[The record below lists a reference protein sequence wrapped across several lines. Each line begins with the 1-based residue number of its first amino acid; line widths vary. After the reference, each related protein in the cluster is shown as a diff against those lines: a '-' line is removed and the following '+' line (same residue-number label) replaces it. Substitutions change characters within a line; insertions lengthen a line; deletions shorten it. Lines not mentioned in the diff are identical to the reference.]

1 MEKDLCQKI
10 REEAPLI
17 HCITNPISMMQCAN
31 SILALGARPIMAEH
45 PLEVKDITKSA
56 KALVL
61 NFGNITDAR
70 LEAMGVSYK
79 AARKNGIPTVID
91 AVGAACSKLRRE
103 YIKKLIDK
111 NEDLKMPLLVKGNY
125 SEIQALLHDNYKAS
139 GVDADKELTY
149 EEVCDS
155 AIKLAKDKKVIVLAS
170 GKEDIVTDGKMI
182 ATVSNGVEKLGK
194 VTGTGCMLG
203 VICGCFFS
211 QESSIR
217 ACVRACAA
225 LGISSEKAKE
235 DVFILRV
242 IDELSLLTDKEID
255 ERMKV
260 KWTEIV

>member
-1 MEKDLCQKI
+1 MEKDLCKSI

-31 SILALGARPIMAEH
+31 SILALGGRPIMAEH
-45 PLEVKDITKSA
+45 PLEVKDITNSA

-61 NFGNITDAR
+61 NFGNITDVR
-70 LEAMGVSYK
+70 LEAMVISYET
-79 AARKNGIPTVID
+79 ARENSVPTVID

-103 YIKKLIDK
+103 FIKKLIDK
-111 NEDLKMPLLVKGNY
+111 NKDQKMPLLVKGNY
-125 SEIQALLHDNYKAS
+125 SEIQALLHDDYKAS
-139 GVDADKELTY
+139 GVDADKGLSY
-149 EEVCDS
+149 EEVCES
-155 AIKLAKDKKVIVLAS
+155 AVKLAKDKKVIVLAS
-170 GKEDIVTDGKMI
+170 GKEDIVTDGNTI

-203 VICGCFFS
+203 VICGCFFAE
-211 QESSIR
+211 ESSMR
-217 ACVRACAA
+217 AVVKACAA

-242 IDELSLLTDKEID
+242 IDELSLLTDSEID

-260 KWTEIV
+260 KWTEKV